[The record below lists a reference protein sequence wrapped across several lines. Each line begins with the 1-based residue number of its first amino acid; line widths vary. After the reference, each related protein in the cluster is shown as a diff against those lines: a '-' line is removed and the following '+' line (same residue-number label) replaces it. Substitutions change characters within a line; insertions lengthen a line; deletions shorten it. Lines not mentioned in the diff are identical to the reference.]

1 MFLKIKTMTLK
12 KEKLTPLRV
21 FRDEAYELK
30 TSQDLETARQNLQ
43 VVLDMWN
50 GLDLIPCTDIVQLIL
65 NPQTVYGNAVNQLAE
80 PPATKGRFQISKQAY
95 ISTLDVPIP
104 DNLYRSAREA
114 RRYSFAAMPDLWS
127 VSGNQIV
134 MNETEKEALIN
145 SQSVY
150 ISNPDKIKLV
160 KKLQS
165 WVDLTNQLNETLLGD
180 FLRPNPVTTEFCRG
194 RFII

>member
-1 MFLKIKTMTLK
+1 
-12 KEKLTPLRV
+12 
-21 FRDEAYELK
+21 
-30 TSQDLETARQNLQ
+30 
-43 VVLDMWN
+43 
-50 GLDLIPCTDIVQLIL
+50 
-65 NPQTVYGNAVNQLAE
+65 
-80 PPATKGRFQISKQAY
+80 
-95 ISTLDVPIP
+95 
-104 DNLYRSAREA
+104 
-114 RRYSFAAMPDLWS
+114 MPELWS

-194 RFII
+194 RFIITDKYIKTDFGNSYTYEINMDPDFLKSLVQG